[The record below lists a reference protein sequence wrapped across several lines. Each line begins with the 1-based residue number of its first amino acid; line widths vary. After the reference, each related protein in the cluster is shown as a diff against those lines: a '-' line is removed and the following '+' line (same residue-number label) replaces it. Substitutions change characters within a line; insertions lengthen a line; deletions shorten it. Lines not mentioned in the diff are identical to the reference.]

1 MGGKFKEVPKHQIC
15 QHCDTLVC
23 EFSFLFYFVR
33 GCTNACLVITL
44 VYILCG
50 KWGGFLN
57 LINFLYSKFSSLSKA
72 FIPNR
77 SLVYGLYSPNARMI
91 LALFNVTS
99 NSTNPII
106 VHKVFIEV
114 YIGVEQ
120 IFVKFTEVIKCVDN
134 LWDNNLLKINYNNW
148 YYCGIR
154 CFALGYLS
162 T

>member
-1 MGGKFKEVPKHQIC
+1 MKLVYNTFIKGVFRKQLYIC
-15 QHCDTLVC
+15 NMWEENARKYPNINNCQYCDTLVC

-33 GCTNACLVITL
+33 GCTNACSVITL
-44 VYILCG
+44 VYKLCG

-57 LINFLYSKFSSLSKA
+57 LINFRYSKFSSLSKA

-77 SLVYGLYSPNARMI
+77 SLLYGLYSPNARMI

-114 YIGVEQ
+114 
-120 IFVKFTEVIKCVDN
+120 
-134 LWDNNLLKINYNNW
+134 
-148 YYCGIR
+148 
-154 CFALGYLS
+154 
-162 T
+162 